1 MLNEFLEAMHYPWKP
16 WFGVSHNPDYWPPSV
31 PFYDPNNDLLSLS
44 NLKQRKGK
52 LNSLFTDRLKNFNMS
67 CSLRLLSM
75 RKRCI
80 LLFFLIDDLIFQKLK
95 SIRL

>member
-67 CSLRLLSM
+67 CSFTFAFYAKTM
-75 RKRCI
+75 YI
-80 LLFFLIDDLIFQKLK
+80 VIFFN
-95 SIRL
+95 R